1 MHTLRFYFLLYK
13 KPRFSRDDFYA
24 AQESDTEDLFSD
36 ASRYT
41 AIIVVEYHCV
51 ENINARVAV
60 KCIVWLGGV
69 LMLNSIVIEGTPIV
83 KRPLSR

>member
-1 MHTLRFYFLLYK
+1 MHTLYFYFLLYK

-24 AQESDTEDLFSD
+24 AQESDTENLFSD

-51 ENINARVAV
+51 ENIDDLV
-60 KCIVWLGGV
+60 
-69 LMLNSIVIEGTPIV
+69 
-83 KRPLSR
+83 SRETASSGWGAS